1 MKEGILISFG
11 ELFLKSTG
19 VQKIFKEKLEKNISL
34 FLKKEKIDFQIFVF
48 RERIFLFTQNFK
60 KSLSILKNVFGISW
74 FARSFFFEKE
84 NLKEVSNFI
93 KENYQNWIGK
103 NETFALRLKKGGDV
117 KISRQEIIKELARK
131 IKRKVDLENP
141 DKEIFFEARKEGF
154 YLYFKKEKGAKG
166 LPVGSQGKVICLIS
180 GGIDSPVA
188 SYLIAKRGAENVW
201 LHFHSFP
208 LVSQTSIEKVKQ
220 LGKAFLKF
228 QPKLKIYFFPFSQIQ
243 AEIKTKAWS
252 KYLVLLYRR
261 AMLKIAE
268 KIAKKENCKAIVT
281 GESLGQVSSQTLEN
295 LKIIENGIKI
305 PILRPLIGMNKEEI
319 IKISQKIGTFEIS
332 ILPQEDC
339 CTLFVSKHASG
350 AGDLKKI
357 KNFEKKIDFK
367 QLIKNCWRKVE
378 ILRL

>member
-220 LGKAFLKF
+220 LGKTFLKF

-243 AEIKTKAWS
+243 AEIKTKAWP
-252 KYLVLLYRR
+252 KYLILLYRR

-305 PILRPLIGMNKEEI
+305 PVLRPLIGMNKEEI

-339 CTLFVSKHASG
+339 CTLFVPKHASG
-350 AGDLKKI
+350 AGELKKI
-357 KNFEKKIDFK
+357 KNFEKNINLK
-367 QLIKNCWRKVE
+367 QLIKECWRKVE
-378 ILRL
+378 ILKL

>member
-339 CTLFVSKHASG
+339 CTLFVPKHASG

-378 ILRL
+378 ILKL

>member
-220 LGKAFLKF
+220 LGKTFLKF

-243 AEIKTKAWS
+243 TEIKTKAWP
-252 KYLVLLYRR
+252 KYLILLYRR

-305 PILRPLIGMNKEEI
+305 PVLRPLIGMNKEEI

-339 CTLFVSKHASG
+339 CTLFVPKHASG
-350 AGDLKKI
+350 AGELKKI
-357 KNFEKKIDFK
+357 KNFEKNINLK
-367 QLIKNCWRKVE
+367 QLIKECWRKVE
-378 ILRL
+378 ILKL

>member
-93 KENYQNWIGK
+93 KENYQNWIRK

-220 LGKAFLKF
+220 LGKTFLKF

-243 AEIKTKAWS
+243 TEIKTKAWP
-252 KYLVLLYRR
+252 KYLILLYRR

-305 PILRPLIGMNKEEI
+305 PVLRPLIGMNKEEI

-339 CTLFVSKHASG
+339 CTLFVPKHASG
-350 AGDLKKI
+350 AGELKKI
-357 KNFEKKIDFK
+357 KNFEKNINLK
-367 QLIKNCWRKVE
+367 QLIKECWRKVE
-378 ILRL
+378 ILKL

>member
-220 LGKAFLKF
+220 LGKTFLKF

-243 AEIKTKAWS
+243 TEIKTKAWP
-252 KYLVLLYRR
+252 KYLILLYRR
-261 AMLKIAE
+261 VMLKIAE

-305 PILRPLIGMNKEEI
+305 PVLRPLIGMNKEEI

-339 CTLFVSKHASG
+339 CTLFVPKHASG
-350 AGDLKKI
+350 AGELKKI
-357 KNFEKKIDFK
+357 KNFEKNINLK
-367 QLIKNCWRKVE
+367 QLIKECWRKVE
-378 ILRL
+378 ILKL